1 MDKTEYLTALQNK
14 LKSAGRGNK
23 YSLTCCDYA
32 SNLLDSNLPV
42 LFDNRHLALVLGISP
57 FDFGRLLYSV
67 DDYCYHEIKI
77 PKKNGSF
84 RTIDIPSVDLKYLQR
99 WILDNILNRM
109 HIE

>member
-42 LFDNRHLALVLGISP
+42 LFDNRHLALVLGIW
-57 FDFGRLLYSV
+57 
-67 DDYCYHEIKI
+67 KI
-77 PKKNGSF
+77 TLFS
-84 RTIDIPSVDLKYLQR
+84 
-99 WILDNILNRM
+99 
-109 HIE
+109 